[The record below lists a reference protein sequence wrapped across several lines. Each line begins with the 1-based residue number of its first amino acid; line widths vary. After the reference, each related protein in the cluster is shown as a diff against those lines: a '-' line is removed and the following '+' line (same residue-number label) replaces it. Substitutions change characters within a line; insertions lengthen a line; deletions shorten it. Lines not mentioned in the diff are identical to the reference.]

1 VLHHQLISVVHGEAF
16 QVDFLPLMKN
26 FSHAHQVL
34 IILTTLTLAKDLL
47 LMEESLQ
54 KEQEEKGE
62 KE

>member
-1 VLHHQLISVVHGEAF
+1 
-16 QVDFLPLMKN
+16 
-26 FSHAHQVL
+26 VL
-34 IILTTLTLAKDLL
+34 ITLTTLTLAKDLL